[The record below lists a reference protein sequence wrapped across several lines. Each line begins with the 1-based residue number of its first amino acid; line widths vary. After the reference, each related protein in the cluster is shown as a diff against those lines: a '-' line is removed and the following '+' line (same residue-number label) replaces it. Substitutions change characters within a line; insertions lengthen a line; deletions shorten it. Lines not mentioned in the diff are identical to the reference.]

1 MPEAFQPDLLRQRL
15 RPLTA
20 AERDAQV
27 LAYQSFYGLDLAARY
42 PGLES
47 RLGYFECAGYR
58 IAAQLWR
65 PPLARGSL
73 LLLHGY
79 YDHMGL

>member
-58 IAAQLWR
+58 IAGPATSSPER
-65 PPLARGSL
+65 R
-73 LLLHGY
+73 
-79 YDHMGL
+79 